1 MRTLGSVTHIN
12 VRHAY
17 DEESPLFK
25 KKNKV
30 NLTVIKV
37 TAINEKEKAK
47 LQAQRKE
54 GLVCFAGNREKKKCK
69 ISCEIKGCLLGL
81 NSFIYVAIII

>member
-1 MRTLGSVTHIN
+1 MRRLGSVTHIKN
-12 VRHAY
+12 LRQAY
-17 DEESPLFK
+17 DEENLLFK
-25 KKNKV
+25 KEV

-54 GLVCFAGNREKKKCK
+54 GLVCFAGNREKKKSAK
-69 ISCEIKGCLLGL
+69 L
-81 NSFIYVAIII
+81 VAKLRVAF